1 MDKKS
6 FGQFIYVIVAMI
18 VIGVVF
24 TFLGKSQQMI
34 VVAQGNSTKKPI
46 ELVAGK
52 YQDSDCGMVIDSF
65 EYASQV
71 IHEDGKTW
79 FFHDHGGMANWLK
92 NKDFKDTAI
101 IWVMTR
107 DTKKYIDGRSA
118 FYSRTDT
125 TPMGYGFG
133 AYEHSFDGAIDF
145 VTMNRLMVRGEHF
158 GNPKVR
164 ASLIGGVTQ

>member
-1 MDKKS
+1 MAL
-6 FGQFIYVIVAMI
+6 V
-18 VIGVVF
+18 VIGIVF

-34 VVAQGNSTKKPI
+34 VVSQGNSTKKPI

-52 YQDSDCGMVIDSF
+52 YHDSDCGMVIDSF

-71 IHEDGKTW
+71 ISEDGKTW
-79 FFHDHGGMANWLK
+79 FFHDHGGMVNWLK
-92 NKDFKDTAI
+92 NRDFRDTAT

-107 DTKKYIDGRSA
+107 DTKKYINGREA

-133 AYEHSFDGAIDF
+133 AYEYRFDDAIDF
-145 VTMNRLMVRGEHF
+145 STMSRLMIQGEHL
-158 GNPKVR
+158 GNPKLR
-164 ASLIGGVTQ
+164 PSLARGIVQ